1 MSTSEPATGFE
12 SGPPDVTATRLL
24 IGGELVAGAGEA
36 VDVVDPSTGDVV
48 ATVPSADDAQTDAA
62 MMAAAAAFEDH
73 RLRTPADRSALL
85 FAIADVIQEHSH
97 ELAALES
104 LDVGKPWPS
113 AHDDEMPL
121 TIDTFRFMAGAART
135 MSGVAAGEY
144 VEGHTS
150 MIRKDPIGPVAAIAP
165 WNYPLMMASWKLA
178 APLAAGCTVTLK
190 PSEITPLSTLRLAE
204 LLAVVVPPGVVNVVH
219 GAGPSVGERLLH
231 HDATEAISVTGSP
244 ATGRAAMRAASQQI
258 RHVHLELGGKA
269 PVIVFDDADVEA
281 VVATIREGSF
291 FNAGQDCAQPCR
303 ILAQAGIYDKLVAAL
318 GDQVGQIV
326 VGGPRDDGVE
336 MGPLVSAAHRSRVA
350 GFVDRASS
358 VAEIVVGGS
367 AGDGPGFFYRPT
379 VIADVANEAEL
390 ACDEVFGP
398 VVSVS
403 RFLDADDAVRIA
415 NAGRYGLASSVWTR
429 DVGTAS
435 AVASRLRY
443 GFTWVN
449 THGVATP
456 EMPWAAMKGS
466 GTGSD
471 MSVFSLDAYAAIRH
485 VMIAH

>member
-1 MSTSEPATGFE
+1 MSTSDSGTADSVPA
-12 SGPPDVTATRLL
+12 VTATRLL
-24 IGGELVAGAGEA
+24 INGRLVEGNGDPIDILDPATGE
-36 VDVVDPSTGDVV
+36 TV
-48 ATVPSADDAQTDAA
+48 ATIASASDAQADAA
-62 MMAAAAAFEDH
+62 MSTAAETFEH
-73 RLRTPADRSALL
+73 FRLTTPADRSALL
-85 FAIADVIQEHSH
+85 HSIADAIEDHSV

-121 TIDTFRFMAGAART
+121 TIDTFRFMAGAARA

-150 MIRKDPIGPVAAIAP
+150 MIRRDPVGPVAAIAP

-178 APLAAGCTVTLK
+178 APIAAGCTVTLK

-204 LLAVVVPPGVVNVVH
+204 ILADIVPAGVLNVVH
-219 GAGPSVGERLLH
+219 GAGPTVGERLLNH
-231 HDATEAISVTGSP
+231 SETEGISITGSP
-244 ATGRAAMRAASQQI
+244 ATGMAAMRAASQQI

-269 PVIVFDDADVEA
+269 PVIVFDDADLEA
-281 VVATIREGSF
+281 VAGTIREGSF

-303 ILAQAGIYDKLVAAL
+303 IIAQTGVYDELVSLL
-318 GDQVGQIV
+318 GAQVGEIV
-326 VGGPRDDGVE
+326 VGHPRDEGVE
-336 MGPLVSAAHRSRVA
+336 MGPLVSAPHRERVA
-350 GFVDRASS
+350 GFVDRASDR
-358 VAEIVVGGS
+358 AEVVVGGS
-367 AGDGPGFFYRPT
+367 AGEGSGFFYAPT
-379 VIADVANEAEL
+379 VVANVDNDAEL

-403 RFLDADDAVRIA
+403 RFADADEAIA
-415 NAGRYGLASSVWTR
+415 TANSGSYGLASSVWTR

-435 AVASRLRY
+435 AVASKLRY

-471 MSVFSLDAYAAIRH
+471 MSVFSLDAYTAIRH